1 VRALLS
7 GDEAVAKGAWEE
19 GVKVGTAY
27 PGTPSTEILEH
38 LAHLPGVYVEWAP
51 NEKVA
56 LEVGIG
62 GSMAGVRVL
71 VAMKHVGLNIA
82 ADPFMTLS
90 YTGVGG
96 GLVVVSADDPALYS
110 SQNEQDNRHYA
121 LMAKVPMLEPSDSQE
136 CKDLTREAY
145 AISETFDTPVLL
157 RITTRI
163 AHGKGVVTL
172 GERREVPSKG
182 ISLDPE
188 KWVMLPVYAQKRHP
202 LVEERLE
209 RILRF
214 SEDFPGNRIEM
225 GDTSL
230 GFITSGVA
238 YQYVKEA
245 FPEAPILKL
254 TMTHPLPRAKVLE
267 FASRVERIFV
277 VEELDPFLEEQIK
290 ALGISVV
297 GKGAFPVT
305 GELSP
310 ELVKKG
316 VDKTY
321 RPTFVSFSNIP
332 QRPPTLCPGCPHRGV
347 FVTLKKLKDVVFGDI
362 GCYTLGA
369 LPPLSSLHS
378 CICMGAGVGMVHG
391 AQKAGMPERC
401 VAVIGDSTFYHS
413 GIPGLVD
420 IVYNR
425 GASTV
430 VILDNGTTAMTGK
443 QGHPGTGVALQ
454 GEGEKVDLETLVKG
468 LGVKRV
474 KVVDPYNL
482 SALEEVLKEE
492 MAFPQPSVVIT
503 RRPCTLITKG
513 PIGRYWVDEDL
524 CIGCGMCVKVGCI
537 ALSLEERDGN
547 KKAHV
552 DPLLCYGCGVCA
564 QVCPKG
570 ALKEMENGGY

>member
-1 VRALLS
+1 MRMLLS
-7 GDEAVAKGAWEE
+7 GDEAIAKGAWEG
-19 GVKVGTAY
+19 GVTVASAY
-27 PGTPSTEILEH
+27 PGTPSTEILEY
-38 LAHLPGVYVEWAP
+38 LACLPGVYGEWAP

-62 GSMAGVRVL
+62 ASMVGARVL
-71 VAMKHVGLNIA
+71 VAMKHVGFNVA

-90 YTGVGG
+90 YTGVRG

-136 CKDLTREAY
+136 CRDLAVEAFL
-145 AISETFDTPVLL
+145 ISEAFDTPVLL

-163 AHGKGVVTL
+163 AHGKGAVDL

-188 KWVMLPVYAQKRHP
+188 KWVMLPVYAQERHP
-202 LVEERLE
+202 LVEERLGRLLE
-209 RILRF
+209 F
-214 SEDFPGNRIEM
+214 SENFSPNRIEL

-245 FPEAPILKL
+245 FPDASTFKL
-254 TMTHPLPRAKVLE
+254 TMTHPLPRVKVME
-267 FASRVERIFV
+267 FASWVDRLFV

-290 ALGISVV
+290 ALGVSIV

-310 ELVKKG
+310 ELVKRG
-316 VDKTY
+316 VDETY
-321 RPTFVSFSNIP
+321 RPRFVSFSPIP
-332 QRPPTLCPGCPHRGV
+332 RRPPTLCPGCPHRGV
-347 FVTLKKLKDVVFGDI
+347 FVTLRKLKAVVFGDI

-391 AQKAGMPERC
+391 AQKAGMNERC

-420 IVYNR
+420 IVYNK
-425 GASTV
+425 GVSTV

-443 QGHPGTGVALQ
+443 QGHPGTGIALQ
-454 GEGEKVDLETLVKG
+454 GEGERVDLEALVKG

-474 KVVDPYNL
+474 KTVDPYNL
-482 SALEEVLKEE
+482 SSMEEVLREE
-492 MAFPQPSVVIT
+492 MDSPQPSVVIA
-503 RRPCTLITKG
+503 RRPCTLITRG
-513 PIGRYWVDEDL
+513 PVGSYSVDEDL
-524 CIGCGMCVKVGCI
+524 CIGCGICVKVGCI
-537 ALSLEERDGN
+537 ALSLEGRDGDV
-547 KKAHV
+547 KARV
-552 DPLLCYGCGVCA
+552 DPHLCYGCGVCA

-570 ALKEMENGGY
+570 ALKEMEDGGC